1 MVSRVN
7 RSSREL
13 DRTMI
18 PFGEWLPDQPDFSN
32 PGLIEATNVI
42 PAAAGYR
49 VFPQS
54 VAYSNAASGNIRG
67 VFAAKDNNGNAK
79 LFAGDDTKLYEF
91 NPATNNLDDI
101 SKAGGYSLTGGERWK
116 FVQFGE
122 YIIATGGTGEIPQK
136 FQLGTDTVFSD
147 VSGSPARADDCAVV
161 RDFVFLANV
170 DEGSGRIPY
179 RVRWSGFNDISSWT
193 SGIDQSDFQDV
204 VDAGACQG
212 VVGGEFAIILMERA
226 IVRAT
231 YTGPPLI
238 FQFDRIENQ
247 RGCKVKNSICNV
259 GNKVFFLSDD
269 GFYATD
275 GQSVQPIGT
284 EKVNKWFADDFNS
297 AFKEKM
303 SASVDPLNQ
312 IAMWSYTSN
321 SSPSGDPDKIII
333 YNYVLGRWSLVEIS
347 MSYLAPF
354 YSGGYT
360 VDQLDAISAT
370 IDALSIQTDSQIFKG
385 GEYFFGGAVGDT
397 IHTFTGTGKYP
408 ATIVTGEAAISQ
420 GSHSIVTR
428 LYPYFDVGSVDAQ
441 VGTRDKSTALVSFTS
456 TQTMNDAGFIPFRAS
471 GRYHR
476 AKLEFYDFKY
486 IQGID
491 IEARKIGRR

>member
-1 MVSRVN
+1 MVSRV
-7 RSSREL
+7 SSGSREL

-18 PFGEWLPDQPDFSN
+18 QFGEWLPDQPDFSN

-42 PAAAGYR
+42 PALAGYR
-49 VFPQS
+49 VFPQA
-54 VAYSNAASGNIRG
+54 VAYSNAATGNIRG
-67 VFAAKDNNGNAK
+67 IFAAKDNNGNAK
-79 LFAGDDTKLYEF
+79 LFAGDDTKLYAF
-91 NPATNNLDDI
+91 NPATNNLDDV
-101 SKAGGYSLTGGERWK
+101 SKVGGYSLTAGERWK

-122 YIIATGGTGEIPQK
+122 YIIATGGIGETPQK
-136 FQLGTDTVFSD
+136 FELGTDTVFSD
-147 VSGSPARADDCAVV
+147 LTGSPDRAEDCAVV
-161 RDFVFLANV
+161 RDFVFLANI

-179 RVRWSGFNDISSWT
+179 RVSWSGFNDITSWT
-193 SGIDQSDFQDV
+193 SGIDQSDFQDI

-226 IVRAT
+226 VVRAT

-259 GNKVFFLSDD
+259 GNRVFFLSDD

-275 GQSVQPIGT
+275 GQSVQPIGN
-284 EKVNKWFADDFNS
+284 EKVNKWFANDFNS

-321 SSPSGDPDKIII
+321 SSPSGEPDRIIV
-333 YNYVLGRWSLVEIS
+333 YNYALNRWSLVEIG

-370 IDALSIQTDSQIFKG
+370 VDAMTIQTDSQIFRG
-385 GEYFFGGAVGDT
+385 GEYFFGGAVGNT
-397 IHTFTGTGKYP
+397 IYTFTGTGIYP

-428 LYPYFDVGSVDAQ
+428 LYPYFDAGSVDVQ
-441 VGTRDKSTALVSFTS
+441 IGVRDTSVASVSFTPA
-456 TQTMNDAGFIPFRAS
+456 QGMNAGGFVPFRAS

-476 AKLEFYDFKY
+476 AKLEFTGFDYV
-486 IQGID
+486 QGID
-491 IEARKIGRR
+491 IEARKVGRR